1 VVITP
6 LKEREPVLESRLAS
20 TDVTVGGVSA
30 VIKPGMR
37 AVAVKGDKVIGIS
50 GFIQPGNR
58 VDVLVTM
65 KDPTTKNEITKMV
78 LSNVLVLA
86 TGTEIEDSRDGKP
99 RPVDV
104 YTLEVDPEQAER
116 LGLAAAEGKLQFAL
130 RNMTDQE
137 TVLTKGRHGRPDPS
151 FPERDGRDPAA
162 THGKGVEHAGKKE
175 FHKVEVRP
183 SKGTRLAV
191 RSSTFRISILKLQ
204 HRESPRAKLP
214 ETTHNFLR
222 RNVIMYQ
229 SNERKNRFAVG
240 APQALIV
247 LLVVFLSWAVGS
259 PPAGAQEMGKLS
271 VVAGKSIILKSVE
284 QVKRVSIADPAI
296 ANFVLTSPT
305 EIYITGRAPGVTNM
319 TLWMDKGIYRIYD
332 LEVGYDVSRL
342 KQQLNEILPDEKDLR

>member
-1 VVITP
+1 MGRWKAFIPIILALIVATGGSVFLYKWLQVKTAPAAVVQVEAQAVPVVVAAVDLTWGTKLTKEMVKTVPFLKESLPAGYLSDLEALEGRVVITP

-65 KDPTTKNEITKMV
+65 NDPTTKNEITKMV

-130 RNMTDQE
+130 RNMMDME
-137 TVLTKGRHGRPDPS
+137 TVLTKG
-151 FPERDGRDPAA
+151 A
-162 THGKGVEHAGKKE
+162 TVAQTLRSLRGLDATPPPPTVKEWSTPGKKS
-175 FHKVEVRP
+175 FTVETI
-183 SKGTRLAV
+183 KGD
-191 RSSTFRISILKLQ
+191 K
-204 HRESPRAKLP
+204 
-214 ETTHNFLR
+214 
-222 RNVIMYQ
+222 
-229 SNERKNRFAVG
+229 
-240 APQALIV
+240 
-247 LLVVFLSWAVGS
+247 VGS
-259 PPAGAQEMGKLS
+259 QK
-271 VVAGKSIILKSVE
+271 
-284 QVKRVSIADPAI
+284 
-296 ANFVLTSPT
+296 F
-305 EIYITGRAPGVTNM
+305 
-319 TLWMDKGIYRIYD
+319 D
-332 LEVGYDVSRL
+332 L
-342 KQQLNEILPDEKDLR
+342 

>member
-1 VVITP
+1 MGRWKAFIPIILALIVATGGSVFLYKWLQVKTAPAAVVQVEAQAVPVVVAATDLTWGTKLTKEMLKTVPFLKESLPAGYLSDLEALEGRVVISP

-65 KDPTTKNEITKMV
+65 RDPATKNEITKMV

-130 RNMTDQE
+130 RNTMDMD
-137 TVLTKGRHGRPDPS
+137 TVLTKG
-151 FPERDGRDPAA
+151 A
-162 THGKGVEHAGKKE
+162 TVAQTLRSLRGLDATPPPPTVKEWSTPGKKS
-175 FHKVEVRP
+175 FTVETI
-183 SKGTRLAV
+183 KGD
-191 RSSTFRISILKLQ
+191 K
-204 HRESPRAKLP
+204 
-214 ETTHNFLR
+214 
-222 RNVIMYQ
+222 
-229 SNERKNRFAVG
+229 
-240 APQALIV
+240 
-247 LLVVFLSWAVGS
+247 VGS
-259 PPAGAQEMGKLS
+259 QK
-271 VVAGKSIILKSVE
+271 
-284 QVKRVSIADPAI
+284 
-296 ANFVLTSPT
+296 F
-305 EIYITGRAPGVTNM
+305 
-319 TLWMDKGIYRIYD
+319 D
-332 LEVGYDVSRL
+332 L
-342 KQQLNEILPDEKDLR
+342 